1 MIENEN
7 FYVKVKGDGDDQN
20 MFFMLGLHNG
30 FDDMDACL
38 TSFFGGL
45 SMAHRITGTS
55 QEEQTE
61 DFMDLY
67 YVFLEGA
74 RLLMDELEIRTN
86 HIQGTME
93 VLLEFA
99 GREDGML
106 NQSKLDS
113 VLKDNVEALNQE
125 TTPYKEDRDLK
136 TTNAKF
142 AIDLHKLMAKES
154 K

>member
-1 MIENEN
+1 MIENKN

-20 MFFMLGLHNG
+20 MFFMLGLYNG
-30 FDDMDACL
+30 FEGMDACL
-38 TSFFGGL
+38 SSLYGGL
-45 SMAHRITGTS
+45 SMAHRITETS

-67 YVFLEGA
+67 YAFLEGA
-74 RLLMDELEIRTN
+74 RMLMDELEIRTN